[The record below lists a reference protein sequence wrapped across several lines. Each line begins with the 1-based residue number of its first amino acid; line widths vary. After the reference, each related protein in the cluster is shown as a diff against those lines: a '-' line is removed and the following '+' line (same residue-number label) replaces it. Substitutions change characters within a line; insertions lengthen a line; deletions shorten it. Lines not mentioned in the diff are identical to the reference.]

1 MPRLDSRRLTY
12 GVSSRMGLGNEGGSH
27 FSGRL
32 APRRSDRQ
40 TTSRSL
46 SPLSSL
52 NDSRSP
58 LQRQLR
64 KHERFQKSS
73 VQRLGAQLEAVYAH
87 LEALEHD
94 ERARDSAIG
103 ARFERDSE
111 GLRMAIGEMAGL
123 ADRLAA
129 VEETQ
134 REAAAQAAAQAGA
147 MAATAAEVQ
156 GLRAHADAASSALD
170 KLASSQREVAV
181 AARCVRVC
189 ARRERERSL
198 TA

>member
-134 REAAAQAAAQAGA
+134 REAAAQAGA